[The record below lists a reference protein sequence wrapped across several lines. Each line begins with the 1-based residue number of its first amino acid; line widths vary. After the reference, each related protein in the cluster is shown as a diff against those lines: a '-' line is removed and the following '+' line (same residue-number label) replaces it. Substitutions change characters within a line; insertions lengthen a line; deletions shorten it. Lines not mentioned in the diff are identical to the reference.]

1 MRTEPN
7 WGLLN
12 PLTALEL
19 HKAADCKK
27 QYKKSK
33 LSSYSN
39 LNLLILQILNI
50 LMWKQT
56 LWICLNLTNGNTSR
70 CNCDKIIFSLID
82 LFPCFQKAITISSNV
97 VFVRNDPKIF
107 TLLSQSKRN
116 QKILEKKKKKS
127 CPKSLLIL
135 QILHISMLLFK
146 YLLRQRVRTG
156 ATSYTVRAN
165 HQPFRHRCG
174 ELNRWASCLK
184 LSYIKKQ
191 KDSHIF
197 HHLQNNITDFSH
209 SL

>member
-39 LNLLILQILNI
+39 LNGLLILQILNI

-97 VFVRNDPKIF
+97 VFVRKIF

-116 QKILEKKKKKS
+116 QKILEKKKLPKKPFDPS
-127 CPKSLLIL
+127 NTTYLYVTVQIFVEAEGEDRGNIL
-135 QILHISMLLFK
+135 YCQSQPSTIQTQMW
-146 YLLRQRVRTG
+146 RTE
-156 ATSYTVRAN
+156 SV
-165 HQPFRHRCG
+165 
-174 ELNRWASCLK
+174 S
-184 LSYIKKQ
+184 
-191 KDSHIF
+191 
-197 HHLQNNITDFSH
+197 
-209 SL
+209 